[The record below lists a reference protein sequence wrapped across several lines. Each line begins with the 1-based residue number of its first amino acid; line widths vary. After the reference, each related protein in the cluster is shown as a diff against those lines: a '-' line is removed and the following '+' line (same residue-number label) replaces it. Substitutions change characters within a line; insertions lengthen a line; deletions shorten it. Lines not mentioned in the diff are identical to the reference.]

1 MDAYYQ
7 AHSVTTLLYLLVVLG
22 WYTAEGIEF
31 FRQRQWR
38 SDVNRVGP
46 HGFLAAWAAYAI
58 VAVTMLFLAPH
69 IAPAAAFGHN
79 AAGFAVGMVM
89 LVGGVALRLWSFRVL
104 GRYFTFTVKVSP
116 DQPVVTAGPY
126 RLLRHPGY
134 AGGLLATAGIGVL
147 WGNWVSLAVIVLPL
161 LAIIAWRIHFE
172 ENALLTGLDERYRR
186 YASQHK
192 RLIPLVW

>member
-22 WYTAEGIEF
+22 WYPRRESSSSGSGNGGATSPGWARTASWPPG
-31 FRQRQWR
+31 RPTR
-38 SDVNRVGP
+38 SSRSP
-46 HGFLAAWAAYAI
+46 CFSSP
-58 VAVTMLFLAPH
+58 PH

-161 LAIIAWRIHFE
+161 LAIIAWR
-172 ENALLTGLDERYRR
+172 RPCR
-186 YASQHK
+186 
-192 RLIPLVW
+192 